1 MFALDFC
8 FLVGAW
14 CKVELVTR
22 DGPGSP
28 GELFLWPQADQS
40 QCWTLGRSLEA
51 AGCHTFPLIRA
62 LGPEP
67 FLAWLLDTGLGIQLM
82 GTCMQRPCL
91 SVFPPPPMA
100 YTLVP
105 QRACFSLGVPPTHTH
120 NWAHCQGVPGGHSL
134 QPGHVTPKNP
144 LSLLHHIPA
153 TSSSCTGVMPL
164 LVVFSSGL
172 WCLCLRASWSVR
184 PQRSQ
189 RPGWAS
195 PCMLTQHLLL
205 HPRFQVC
212 DGGCNLSCGY

>member
-134 QPGHVTPKNP
+134 QPGHVCHSQEPSLPAPPHPGHQLFMHWCHATP
-144 LSLLHHIPA
+144 
-153 TSSSCTGVMPL
+153 G
-164 LVVFSSGL
+164 G
-172 WCLCLRASWSVR
+172 
-184 PQRSQ
+184 
-189 RPGWAS
+189 
-195 PCMLTQHLLL
+195 LLL
-205 HPRFQVC
+205 WTLVPLPQ
-212 DGGCNLSCGY
+212 S

>member
-91 SVFPPPPMA
+91 SVFSPPPMA

-105 QRACFSLGVPPTHTH
+105 RRACFSPGVPPHTHTTGLT
-120 NWAHCQGVPGGHSL
+120 ARESL
-134 QPGHVTPKNP
+134 GATLCSQDM
-144 LSLLHHIPA
+144 SLPRTL
-153 TSSSCTGVMPL
+153 
-164 LVVFSSGL
+164 
-172 WCLCLRASWSVR
+172 
-184 PQRSQ
+184 
-189 RPGWAS
+189 S
-195 PCMLTQHLLL
+195 PCSTTSRPPAL
-205 HPRFQVC
+205 HALV
-212 DGGCNLSCGY
+212 SCHSWWSSPLDLGASASELAGL